1 MVWKS
6 APCAKNLRCLQSRIL
21 QVFYE
26 ELGRPETL
34 KQVQH
39 MERHD
44 PYFHNL
50 MVGGRLEK
58 LASHLLGQPVR
69 PVNLQ
74 AAQLSSENQL

>member
-1 MVWKS
+1 M
-6 APCAKNLRCLQSRIL
+6 IH

-39 MERHD
+39 MDRHD

-50 MVGGRLEK
+50 MVGGGLEK

-69 PVNLQ
+69 SVNLQ
-74 AAQLSSENQL
+74 AAQLSSINKMLHSASSAVVI